1 MRRKTWRLF
10 FLVVLLFATIFPG
23 HAQSIDSLER
33 VLGTTLT
40 ITDRVKISNELA
52 FHYLD
57 IDLERAE
64 KFSMDA
70 IGLIEQINDKNIIA
84 RTLSVRGSVLEA
96 KGKYI
101 ASLDFHFEALA
112 LAEEMKNKLQVS
124 ACNNNIGIVYN
135 QLGEFALAAEYLL
148 KAVAIDEEL
157 NDISGLGSDFI
168 NLASAYMGAKNYKMA
183 LHYSHRSLQNFIALK
198 DESLQAYSTESLG
211 AIFIKLGNVDSAYY
225 YVKKSLAMAQIG
237 KLAYIEDLNLMHL
250 GEIYAMQKKYNSA
263 RLFFN
268 KCIERTKKN
277 PHSEVMLNA
286 STYLAHCLYDEK
298 KYSAALTVGYEAY
311 QLCKAIN
318 NKPLI
323 LKNCELMANIH
334 QEQNQTSKAFT
345 YLRLASLY
353 KDSIM
358 DQTISGSIDA
368 KAFNA
373 RLDRERIEKQS
384 IQKDKESIA
393 VNLLESNRQLTG
405 HRLVNILVTVVAL
418 SLLAVML
425 LVRKSSLARRKANE
439 ELQLKNKEL
448 QELNTEING
457 LVHTIIHDLKSPF
470 NSIQGIFTLL
480 EMEKD
485 KSDSTSQLIGHGRKA
500 LGVGNE
506 IIHQLLEVREL
517 EERSDQHTYES
528 IDLSKLL
535 HELKDEFE
543 LLAKSKEIN
552 LIISVKNGNAFT
564 DKILVKRILQN
575 LTSNALKFSPAQKA
589 ITLTGRVDSN
599 QATFEVIDQ
608 GPGFTESDREK
619 IYGKFQ
625 KLSARPTGGESS
637 NGLGLATVNMLVKK
651 LQGSIQ
657 LHSSPGHGATFVI
670 NIPLQS
676 N

>member
-1 MRRKTWRLF
+1 MRRKTTKF
-10 FLVVLLFATIFPG
+10 SFLIMLLVAPFIRG
-23 HAQSIDSLER
+23 NSQSIDSLER
-33 VLGTTLT
+33 ALQTKLSVS
-40 ITDRVKISNELA
+40 DRISILNEVA
-52 FHYLD
+52 FYYLD
-57 IDLERAE
+57 VDLDRSE

-70 IGLIEQINDKNIIA
+70 INLVGEITDKNIIA
-84 RTLSVRGSVLEA
+84 RTYSVEGSVLEA
-96 KGKYI
+96 QGKYI
-101 ASLDFHFEALA
+101 ASLDYHFESLA
-112 LAEEMKNKLQVS
+112 LAEEMKNLTVIS
-124 ACNNNIGIVYN
+124 ACDNNIGIVYN
-135 QLGEFALAAEYLL
+135 QLGEFALAAEFLL
-148 KAVAIDEEL
+148 KAVAIDEGL

-168 NLASAYMGAKNYKMA
+168 NLAAAYMGAKNYNMA
-183 LHYSHRSLQNFIALK
+183 LLYSHRSWKNFITTK
-198 DESLQAYSTESLG
+198 DEALQAYSTESL
-211 AIFIKLGNVDSAYY
+211 ASIFTKQGSIDSAYY
-225 YVKKSLAMAQIG
+225 YVKKSIAMAQKAKIT
-237 KLAYIEDLNLMHL
+237 YIEDLDLMHL
-250 GEIYAMQKKYNSA
+250 GEIYVMQKKYDSA
-263 RLFFN
+263 RYCFN
-268 KCIERTKKN
+268 KCIERNSKN

-286 STYLAHCLYDEK
+286 TTHLAHCLYNEK
-298 KYSAALTVGYEAY
+298 KYEASLAVCERAY

-318 NKPLI
+318 NKPLT
-323 LKNCELMANIH
+323 LKNCELMANIY
-334 QEQNQTSKAFT
+334 QDQNQTSKAFT

-373 RLDRERIEKQS
+373 RLERERLEKQS

-393 VNLLESNRQLTG
+393 FNLLESNRQLSG
-405 HRLVNILVTVVAL
+405 QRLINVLVTIAAL
-418 SLLAVML
+418 SLLAMML
-425 LVRKSSLARRKANE
+425 LVRRASLSRRKANE
-439 ELQLKNKEL
+439 ELQQKNKEL

-480 EMEKD
+480 ELEPNKD
-485 KSDSTSQLIGHGRKA
+485 DSTSQLIMHGRKA
-500 LGVGNE
+500 LGIGND

-535 HELKDEFE
+535 SELKEEFD

-552 LIISVKNGNAFT
+552 LIISAEEGNVFT

-575 LTSNALKFSPAQKA
+575 LTSNALKFSPTQKA
-589 ITLTGRVDSN
+589 VTLKARLDETH
-599 QATFEVIDQ
+599 ATFVVTDE
-608 GPGFTESDREK
+608 GPGFTETDREK

-657 LHSSPGHGATFVI
+657 LHSSPGKGAAFTV
-670 NIPLQS
+670 NIPLQAE
-676 N
+676 